1 MLNFYDFYEMNKDTI
16 SDADMDAAYTEY
28 RENYLYSEA
37 TKYDSEDW
45 KKCPAQAGHFSVCVY
60 NVVTNNSSIFV
71 TTLYRILY
79 TLNLLKL

>member
-37 TKYDSEDW
+37 TKYDSED
-45 KKCPAQAGHFSVCVY
+45 
-60 NVVTNNSSIFV
+60 
-71 TTLYRILY
+71 
-79 TLNLLKL
+79 